1 MFFFFF
7 KLKAKLYSYST
18 IPSFIQST
26 TEKIQRDNVT
36 TYDRNE
42 TDTNYSMEPT
52 EQIHVENDRT
62 NSTNNLSFSYSSLLG
77 ILVLICA
84 LGVLVLLFYFRKRK
98 SALFISYQFAMFK
111 CKC

>member
-1 MFFFFF
+1 MFFCF
-7 KLKAKLYSYST
+7 KFKTKLYSYST

-42 TDTNYSMEPT
+42 TDTKYSMEST

-62 NSTNNLSFSYSSLLG
+62 NSTNKLFFSYPPLLG
-77 ILVLICA
+77 ILVPICA
-84 LGVLVLLFYFRKRK
+84 LGVLFLFFYFRKRK
-98 SALFISYQFAMFK
+98 SALFISYKFAMFK
-111 CKC
+111 